1 MLFSMRLFY
10 LVLDSTLDCFA
21 SPFGRKM
28 AKWRHQSG
36 LLFFFSYHVGM
47 IKVFS
52 KTCKRIFFTMHYFF
66 RENALDNSIQTWK
79 LELKSC
85 LAFCSVLTV
94 TQSYGNIK

>member
-66 RENALDNSIQTWK
+66 LRKRIGQQHSNMET
-79 LELKSC
+79 
-85 LAFCSVLTV
+85 
-94 TQSYGNIK
+94 